1 MQGMHLL
8 HKGQHNCQMNTPSS
22 PARTA
27 RYQSFADLTDPATV
41 KPRVTALRREM
52 KARGLAAYLVPRG
65 DMFRGENVPANAERL
80 AFLTSFT
87 GSAGLAAIGIDK
99 AALFVDGRYAVQA
112 PLQTDTSVIE
122 VLPALQG
129 GYPAEIAEI
138 AGPAGTVGYDP
149 WLFSPSDLKS
159 LTKILGS
166 AERLVPTDNL
176 VDLIWTE
183 NRPEPPKAPVELLGA
198 NRAGRTRADK
208 LDTLRKTI
216 DESGADALLL
226 TLPES
231 VNWLMNMRGR
241 DVLHTPV
248 ALSFALVPKDAKPT
262 LFIDPGKIGPD
273 AASLAEDTGFAEID
287 ALPAAL
293 DALGKAGKA
302 VWLDAGIAPSRV
314 VSALT
319 ESGAR
324 LIERRDPVLA
334 LKAQK
339 NDAELAGMRDAH
351 RRDGIAM
358 AKFLAWVDANVGSG
372 TLTEIDVV
380 EQLEAFRR
388 EDDTLVDISFDTICG
403 AGPNGAIMHY
413 RVTESSNRRIVP
425 GELLLVDSG
434 AQYLSGTTDIT
445 RTMATGP
452 VGDEHKDRN
461 TRVLK
466 GMIAISRLKFPRGT
480 TGALID
486 AFARNPL
493 WEIGENF
500 AHGTGHGVGAFLGV
514 HEGPIGIAPRYHVA
528 FAPGN
533 IVSNEPGFYLN
544 GQYGIRIENLVHVT
558 EAETDGFLSFE
569 TLTLAPIDTR
579 LIDLA
584 MLAPEERAWLNAYHA
599 RVREEIG
606 PALDARTRAWL
617 EQATEAV

>member
-1 MQGMHLL
+1 MQGMHLP
-8 HKGQHNCQMNTPSS
+8 HEGQNIRQMNTPS

-41 KPRVTALRREM
+41 KPRVTALRAEM
-52 KARGLAAYLVPRG
+52 KTRGLAAYLVPRG

-80 AFLTSFT
+80 AFITSFT
-87 GSAGLAAIGIDK
+87 GSAGLAAIGLGK

-112 PLQTDTSVIE
+112 PLQTDTGVIE
-122 VLPALQG
+122 VLPAVLG
-129 GYPAEIAEI
+129 GFPDQIAEI
-138 AGPAGTVGYDP
+138 AGPDGMLGYDP
-149 WLFSPSDLKS
+149 WLFSPSDLQA
-159 LTKILGS
+159 LAKILGS

-183 NRPEPPKAPVELLGA
+183 DRPAPPKAPIELLGA
-198 NRAGRTRADK
+198 NRAGKTRADK
-208 LDTLRKTI
+208 LDALRNTI
-216 DESGADALLL
+216 GEAGADALLL

-248 ALSFALVPKDAKPT
+248 ALSFALVPAEGKPA
-262 LFIDPGKIGPD
+262 LFIDPDKIGPD
-273 AASLAEDTGFAEID
+273 AASLSDDTGFAEIES
-287 ALPAAL
+287 LPEAL
-293 DALGKAGKA
+293 DALGRAGKA

-314 VSALT
+314 VSALA

-334 LKAQK
+334 LKAIK

-358 AKFLAWVDANVGSG
+358 AKFLAWVDENVGSG
-372 TLTEIDVV
+372 DLTEIDVV

-413 RVTESSNRRIVP
+413 RVTESSNRRITP
-425 GELLLVDSG
+425 GEILLVDSG

-452 VGDEHKDRN
+452 VGAEHKDRN

-480 TGALID
+480 TGAQID

-544 GQYGIRIENLVHVT
+544 GQYGIRIENLVHVI
-558 EAETDGFLSFE
+558 EADSEGFLGFE

-579 LIDLA
+579 LIDLS
-584 MLAPEERAWLNAYHA
+584 MLSPEERDWLNAYHA

-606 PALDARTRAWL
+606 PALDAKTRAWL
-617 EQATEAV
+617 DQATAAV